1 MRYNILICPEPPFEI
16 LFCTYHI
23 AITLFDEITWR
34 GSIIFHILYI
44 LYLFSYHWLRFLRE
58 TSLFFPPFCF
68 EGIFWECNV
77 HQKSQVCVCI
87 SVNIAWISSYF
98 TAVRLTS
105 IPPPRVPLRL
115 WPGISL
121 AVFNPSYWCIQKV
134 PKRPSWWKVVSGFDS
149 HLTWLTFV
157 FPRVT
162 PPCWIVAVGTPRSRR
177 SSWPAP
183 MMGEFFFRSLSYCCL
198 TGVSHICQSVTSETV
213 FQMKPFIWNAIFL

>member
-1 MRYNILICPEPPFEI
+1 MRYNILICPDSPFEI
-16 LFCTYHI
+16 LFCTYYI

-98 TAVRLTS
+98 TAVRLTPTQGTFKIMARYKS
-105 IPPPRVPLRL
+105 GRLQPVLLMHTKSAQTPVLMKGCQRVWQSPN
-115 WPGISL
+115 L
-121 AVFNPSYWCIQKV
+121 AHFCLPQGHTAMLNSGCWHPKIKEEFMTCSNDGWVF
-134 PKRPSWWKVVSGFDS
+134 
-149 HLTWLTFV
+149 L
-157 FPRVT
+157 
-162 PPCWIVAVGTPRSRR
+162 
-177 SSWPAP
+177 
-183 MMGEFFFRSLSYCCL
+183 
-198 TGVSHICQSVTSETV
+198 
-213 FQMKPFIWNAIFL
+213 